1 MPRIGVNASTGFVWP
16 QPVQVR
22 TSSAEFT
29 WPRLNARLAR
39 LVSCNQHT
47 EARVCRHR
55 TVEPP
60 RRIQEDW
67 HGTRNRIGL
76 TQRMEALE
84 RENRRIRASAVTTTV
99 VMLSVAILGLRSL
112 RVDAQRAPGPLTAE
126 GGIYITKNGSV
137 RAQLRRRHG
146 PRSTDFVRYTEQHWR
161 TRQPSAIGRRP
172 A

>member
-1 MPRIGVNASTGFVWP
+1 MEPGTV
-16 QPVQVR
+16 
-22 TSSAEFT
+22 
-29 WPRLNARLAR
+29 LA
-39 LVSCNQHT
+39 
-47 EARVCRHR
+47 
-55 TVEPP
+55 
-60 RRIQEDW
+60 
-67 HGTRNRIGL
+67 L

-84 RENRRIRASAVTTTV
+84 RENRRIRASAVATTV

-146 PRSTDFVRYTEQHWR
+146 PRSTDFVRHTEQHWR